1 MKHTYVTT
9 SILLACLSKP
19 QKQPNDIHAQ
29 LKQTVDEHKRIMLQ
43 WHSIITEEE
52 SMVVG
57 LFNLKAA

>member
-9 SILLACLSKP
+9 CILLACLSKLP
-19 QKQPNDIHAQ
+19 KQPNDIHSR
-29 LKQTVDEHKRIMLQ
+29 LKETIDEHKKIMRQ
-43 WHSIITEEE
+43 WRNIINEEE

>member
-9 SILLACLSKP
+9 SILLACLSKL
-19 QKQPNDIHAQ
+19 PNDIHSR
-29 LKQTVDEHKRIMLQ
+29 LKETIDEHKKIMRQ
-43 WHSIITEEE
+43 WRSIINEEE